1 MKRNSQAVC
10 SSESLV
16 FPILIGTFFYWYFTR
31 LNGLDPRNVSWL
43 LPFWHSNIDA
53 ATNYLG
59 WEFFRS
65 SPILQ
70 WPLGRTPNLGPGS
83 GASISMT
90 DSIPLMAFLFKPF
103 THWYS
108 GTFQYFGIWT
118 LVCFVLQAVA
128 SWKLLGI
135 WVKGQLTR
143 GLGCCFFVITP
154 AFLDRLTF
162 HFGLS
167 AHWVVLFALYLFF
180 KRDFSLR
187 LWIALGVVSTL
198 IQPYLAMMVSAVFL
212 VALFGNPSFLKRL
225 FAYLLAIGFA
235 AYQAGLFVFGFSNA
249 GSDGFGTFSSNGLS
263 MVDPGFPDSDRVP
276 WSTVIPNVWE
286 NIGQRE
292 GFAFLG
298 SGVLFI
304 AFFVFLNQFL
314 SNRSFSKGWPGW
326 IVVFAFVNFA
336 RIRNDQSLLLLLGA
350 VLISICVMRINDLFL
365 AERITVVKIVCMTI
379 GFSLFALSNEVFVGE
394 YRPINVGVPTAVLD
408 LVAVA
413 RTSGRFI
420 WLPMYLVMT
429 VVVVSALKY
438 FPRRLG
444 PVLVF
449 VVLLLQIN
457 DSSQASRFLSDTYT
471 RPGPDNY
478 LPSKTWDIL
487 GGRYK
492 SVEFVPAA
500 HKPRLLESNPDFL
513 NTSGWLWRDIGV
525 LGQKYDWKLNSFY
538 FGRVPDPEFLRENI
552 ELDERVQSGGYDSSV
567 LYVFIG
573 SDEWEMAKKSV
584 NSSDLIGTLDGV
596 PIVAPGLSDCNSCD
610 LSTFINKSPLL
621 NQG

>member
-1 MKRNSQAVC
+1 MSDPKILLRNYST
-10 SSESLV
+10 
-16 FPILIGTFFYWYFTR
+16 PILIGTFFYWYFTR

-43 LPFWHSNIDA
+43 LPFWHTHIDA
-53 ATNYLG
+53 AANYLG
-59 WEFFRS
+59 WEYFRS

-70 WPLGRTPNLGPGS
+70 WPLGQTPSLGPGP

-90 DSIPLMAFLFKPF
+90 DSIPLMAFIFKPF
-103 THWYS
+103 THWYH

-118 LVCFVLQAVA
+118 LVCFVMQAVA

-135 WVKGQLTR
+135 WVKGRFTR

-180 KRDFSLR
+180 KRDFSLK

-198 IQPYLAMMVSAVFL
+198 IQPYLAIVVSAVFI

-225 FAYLLAIGFA
+225 VAYLLAIGFA

-249 GSDGFGTFSSNGLS
+249 GSDGFGTFSSNALS
-263 MVDPGFPDSDRVP
+263 MVDPGFPDFDRLP
-276 WSTVIPNVWE
+276 WSTRVPNVWE
-286 NIGQRE
+286 NAGQYE

-298 SGVLFI
+298 SGVLLI
-304 AFFVFLNQFL
+304 GILVFLNRL
-314 SNRSFSKGWPGW
+314 ILGRSMKNVWPNL
-326 IVVFAFVNFA
+326 VVLVAFVNFVYRQNA
-336 RIRNDQSLLLLLGA
+336 ISMLVLLGS
-350 VLISICVMRINDLFL
+350 VLATICLMQFL
-365 AERITVVKIVCMTI
+365 AECKKDIVTAIKIGSVSI
-379 GFSLFALSNEVFVGE
+379 AFLLFAFSNIILIGDYSLVQFEIPNFLLEV
-394 YRPINVGVPTAVLD
+394 IAI
-408 LVAVA
+408 A

-420 WLPMYLVMT
+420 WLPMYLVIT
-429 VVVVSALKY
+429 VVVISALKY
-438 FPRRLG
+438 FPRRVG
-444 PVLVF
+444 PAVLF
-449 VVLLLQIN
+449 ALLLLQIN

-487 GGRYK
+487 GSRYN

-500 HKPRLLESNPDFL
+500 HKPRLFDSNPDFL
-513 NTSGWLWRDIGV
+513 NTSGWLWRDVGV
-525 LGQKYDWKLNSFY
+525 LGQKYGWELNSFY
-538 FGRVPDPEFLRENI
+538 FGRVPEAAFVKENV
-552 ELDERVQSGGYDSSV
+552 ELDERVLSGSYDSSV

-610 LSTFINKSPLL
+610 LSTFINKSPLH